1 MRCIALSK
9 CGSFENINKFAYTN
23 EMDSSPNPNVHDKE
37 KKTTLSKMVMKA
49 LSILRDEV
57 GKTENK
63 EILSQ
68 HIINPILQLI
78 YNEVYP
84 YIAFLLGTLIFILLI
99 SLLVLIMLIIFY
111 VQSKMRPVHANSA

>member
-1 MRCIALSK
+1 MRYIALSK
-9 CGSFENINKFAYTN
+9 CGSFENINTFAYTN
-23 EMDSSPNPNVHDKE
+23 EMDSSPNPNVHD

-111 VQSKMRPVHANSA
+111 VQSKMRPVHSNSA